1 MSLTS
6 NDSTKET
13 SRRAGSRAGKAVTL
27 EMVAKSVGITK
38 TAASYALSGKN
49 EVSEAT
55 RARVLQAAR
64 ELGYRPNPHA
74 QRLSSGLCKGMVGIY
89 SSLLDLGVATLFVSE
104 LHNHLQNQGCE
115 APIYTY
121 GHYRGVEGD
130 YRQLLNALCR
140 QRPEGII
147 CNGATQNGKPLET
160 DILEEYQSIGGTV
173 VCVHSSLP
181 GLECDHVIFDRDE
194 NTYQAAKVL
203 LEAGHRDI
211 GFCTYGV
218 RNDDEP
224 RRSGFLRALAEYNIT
239 PQDQWFFEAEERE
252 TGGVLLAEQFLG
264 LEKRPTGLCIVNDTQ
279 AATFVHQLS
288 RAGMSVPDDV
298 SVVSLDGLPAA
309 EYGLVRLTSVS
320 HPFREMAA
328 TATEWMKERLHK
340 TYTGEP
346 RKIAYAGEVIERE
359 SVRNLN

>member
-6 NDSTKET
+6 KESTNQET
-13 SRRAGSRAGKAVTL
+13 PKRSRSRAGKAVTL

-55 RARVLQAAR
+55 RAKVLQAAR

-89 SSLLDLGVATLFVSE
+89 SSKLDLGVATLFVSE
-104 LHNHLQNQGCE
+104 LHSHLQKQGCE
-115 APIYTY
+115 APVYTY

-130 YRQLLNALCR
+130 YRQLLNSLCR

-147 CNGATQNGKPLET
+147 CNGFSLPGDVI
-160 DILEEYQSIGGTV
+160 DILEEYQRIGGTL

-181 GLECDHVIFDRDE
+181 GLECDQVIFDREE
-194 NTYQAAKVL
+194 NTYQAAKIL
-203 LEAGHRDI
+203 LEAGHREI

-218 RNDDEP
+218 RNTQEP
-224 RRSGFLRALAEYNIT
+224 RRSGFLRALAEYNVA
-239 PQDQWFFEAEERE
+239 PQDEWFFEAEERE
-252 TGGVLLAEQFLG
+252 TGGVLLSEQFLKMK
-264 LEKRPTGLCIVNDTQ
+264 KRPTGLCIVNDTQ
-279 AATFVHQLS
+279 AATFVHQLC
-288 RAGMSVPDDV
+288 RAGLKVPEDV

-328 TATEWMKERLHK
+328 TAAVWMNERLHK
-340 TYTGEP
+340 IYTGAP
-346 RKIAYAGEVIERE
+346 RRTSYAGEVVMRE
-359 SVRNLN
+359 SVRNL

>member
-1 MSLTS
+1 MSLASKNSKTGQS
-6 NDSTKET
+6 QA
-13 SRRAGSRAGKAVTL
+13 RRRPRAGKAVTL

-74 QRLSSGLCKGMVGIY
+74 QRLSSGLCRDMVGIY
-89 SSLLDLGVATLFVSE
+89 SSKLDLGVATLFVSE
-104 LHNHLQNQGCE
+104 LHNFLQKQGYE
-115 APIYTY
+115 APVYTY

-130 YRQLLNALCR
+130 YRQLLSALCR

-147 CNGATQNGKPLET
+147 CNSFNLTEIAL
-160 DILEEYQSIGGTV
+160 DVLEEYQGIGGTI
-173 VCVHSSLP
+173 VCVHGTLP
-181 GLECDHVIFDRDE
+181 GLECDQVVFDRAE
-194 NTYQAAKVL
+194 NTYLAAKVL

-218 RNDDEP
+218 RNSQEA
-224 RRSGFLRALAEYNIT
+224 RRSGFSRALAEYGIA
-239 PQDQWFFEAEERE
+239 PREEWFFEAQERE
-252 TGGVLLAEQFLG
+252 TGGVLLAEQFLS
-264 LEKRPTGLCIVNDTQ
+264 LAKRPTGLCIVNDTQ

-288 RAGMSVPDDV
+288 RAGMRIPDDV
-298 SVVSLDGLPAA
+298 SIVSLDGLPAA

-328 TATEWMKERLHK
+328 TATEWMGERLQK
-340 TYTGEP
+340 IYSGEP
-346 RKIAYAGEVIERE
+346 RLATYAGEVVERE
-359 SVRNLN
+359 SVRRLDA